1 MTPTG
6 METPMASSSSSSKK
20 EVEFNSERYSILIYI
35 ELSAIVFQISSI
47 NINPI
52 KTFKN
57 SFSLEKLIEINNF
70 FTLCKNLD
78 AALKKINAFLKLNDY
93 SIKSNKQ
100 NNNIIYFCFPPND
113 FVEDPIEIPL
123 KKYKK
128 ENDLSYDIYQ

>member
-6 METPMASSSSSSKK
+6 IETPMASSSSSSQK
-20 EVEFNSERYSILIYI
+20 EVEFNSERYSILVYI
-35 ELSAIVFQISSI
+35 ELSEIVFQISSI

-57 SFSLEKLIEINNF
+57 SFSLEKLIEINKYF
-70 FTLCKNLD
+70 SLCKNLD
-78 AALKKINAFLKLNDY
+78 AALKKFNAFLKLNDY
-93 SIKSNKQ
+93 SVKINNQ

-128 ENDLSYDIYQ
+128 